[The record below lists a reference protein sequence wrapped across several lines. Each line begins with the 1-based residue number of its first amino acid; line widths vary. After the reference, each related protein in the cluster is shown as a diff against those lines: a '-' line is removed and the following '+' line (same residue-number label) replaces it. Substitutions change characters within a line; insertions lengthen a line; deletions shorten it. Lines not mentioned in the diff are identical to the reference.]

1 MRRSI
6 LMLGASGCI
15 GGAIASSLRARGHLV
30 TEGRRTTASGTP
42 SQLHVDF
49 ADEVSPQAWAD
60 RLNAAGRFDVVINA
74 VGILMPNERNSFE
87 RIHAEGPA
95 ALFQGAVLAGVRR
108 VIQISAL
115 GVGPEPHHL
124 QTAYALTKLHADETL
139 IQLARRG
146 LVDGVVVRPSLVYG
160 PGSQSAALFQQLAR
174 LPVVGLPGLGGQ
186 RVQPIHVLELAE
198 AVARMAEHGSPIGT
212 SIGWVQELAGP
223 AVLSYRDMLQQYRRA
238 QGLGEPVWLPVPMPF
253 MRLGAHLARHLDQ
266 QAFSPDTL
274 NMLEHGN
281 TSTEN
286 AAHYWLG
293 RAPTGMAQA
302 LVLPAWVAIPGWMR
316 LGLHAT
322 LAFMWIYTAMITAL
336 WPHESNVLDLLA
348 RCGFSGDWGWR
359 MMALSCTFNTGMGLA
374 LLRRHPGAWTYALQA
389 SAIVGYTAT
398 AAWNMPEL
406 TIDHCGPLVKNVPVL
421 ATVMLLWLS
430 VPLSGRAVQDQ
441 AGHALGIDPH
451 GHMPPLGR
459 IEPSRA

>member
-6 LMLGASGCI
+6 LILGASGCI
-15 GGAIASSLRARGHLV
+15 GGAIASTLRARGHLV
-30 TEGRRTTASGTP
+30 TEGRRTIVSGTA

-49 ADEVSPQAWAD
+49 ADDITPQGWAH
-60 RLNAAGRFDVVINA
+60 RLNTAGRFDVVINA

-95 ALFQGAVLAGVRR
+95 ALFQGAALAGVRR

-124 QTAYALTKLHADETL
+124 QTAYALTKLRADEAL
-139 IQLARRG
+139 IELARQG
-146 LVDGVVVRPSLVYG
+146 LVDGIVVRPSLVYG
-160 PGSQSAALFQQLAR
+160 PGSQSVALFQQLAR
-174 LPVVGLPGLGGQ
+174 LPVVGLPGLGRQ

-198 AVARMAEHGSPIGT
+198 VVARMAEHDSPIG
-212 SIGWVQELAGP
+212 SSSGWVQELAGP
-223 AVLSYRDMLQQYRRA
+223 AVLSYREMLHQYRRS
-238 QGLGEPVWLPVPMPF
+238 QGLGDPVWLPVPMPL
-253 MRLGAHLARHLDQ
+253 MRLGAQLARHLDQ

-274 NMLEHGN
+274 TMLEHGN
-281 TSTEN
+281 TSAEN
-286 AAHYWLG
+286 AASYWLG
-293 RAPTGMAQA
+293 RAPTGMEQA
-302 LVLPAWVAIPGWMR
+302 LVLPAWVTLPDWMR

-336 WPHESNVLDLLA
+336 WPHESHVLDLLA

-359 MMALSCTFNTGMGLA
+359 MMALSCTFNTAMGLA

-389 SAIVGYTAT
+389 GAIMGYTAT

-441 AGHALGIDPH
+441 AGHALRIDPH
-451 GHMPPLGR
+451 GHMTPLGR
-459 IEPSRA
+459 TEPSRA